1 MQRVSEE
8 IYKRIDNNIYER
20 DGYKWWQTD
29 SSLNLIRTF
38 FNPVRLNYTK
48 KIFEQY
54 EINPEEKCALEVG
67 CGGGLF
73 CEEISKL
80 GFSTTGIDPSQQSII
95 SAINHAKQSD
105 LPIQYIT
112 GTGESLPLP
121 NKYFDVVFCCDV
133 LEHVQDL
140 PRVISEI
147 SRVLKPGGIFIYD
160 TINRTMISKLVV
172 IKVLQ
177 KWKPWAIMPANLHVW
192 DMFIRPNEL
201 KSLLR
206 QNNLV
211 WKEHRGIKPDI
222 SVYKILSYLHQR
234 ASGKLSYEEF
244 GSKFHLIE
252 GRLLNVSYIG
262 YAIKNDN

>member
-1 MQRVSEE
+1 MQRVPEE
-8 IYKRIDNNIYER
+8 IYKRIDNNIYESEA
-20 DGYKWWQTD
+20 DKWWQTD
-29 SSLNLIRTF
+29 FSLNLIRTF
-38 FNPVRLNYTK
+38 FNPLRLTYTK
-48 KIFEQY
+48 KIFEQN
-54 EINPEEKCALEVG
+54 EINPVEKCALEVG

-80 GFSTTGIDPSQQSII
+80 GFSTTGIDPSQESII
-95 SAINHAKQSD
+95 NAIKHAKQGE
-105 LPIQYIT
+105 LLIQYIT

-160 TINRTMISKLVV
+160 TINRTLISKLLV

-177 KWKPWAIMPANLHVW
+177 EWKPWAIMPANLHVW
-192 DMFIRPNEL
+192 DMFIRPKEL
-201 KSLLR
+201 KELLLQNSLEM
-206 QNNLV
+206 
-211 WKEHRGIKPDI
+211 KENKGIVPDI
-222 SVYKILSYLHQR
+222 SVFKIFSLLHQR

-244 GSKFHLIE
+244 GSKFRLIE
-252 GRLLNVSYIG
+252 GRFLNVSYMG
-262 YAIKNDN
+262 YAIKK